1 MPNSERDSASTVQ
14 AAAPATSAGQ
24 ALAPLSVREKL
35 ALVAEILAAYVV
47 VRRRMMRENDIRVNR
62 PVARRLARAV
72 TRTLTPLPTDNRCL
86 ARSLV
91 LDRLLER
98 RSLQSVVVVAV
109 RSEPDFAA
117 HAWVEH
123 DGLAVLPPGSS
134 SFQRLIEL

>member
-1 MPNSERDSASTVQ
+1 
-14 AAAPATSAGQ
+14 
-24 ALAPLSVREKL
+24 
-35 ALVAEILAAYVV
+35 
-47 VRRRMMRENDIRVNR
+47 
-62 PVARRLARAV
+62 V
-72 TRTLTPLPTDNRCL
+72 TRTLSLLPTDNRCL

-98 RSLQSVVVVAV
+98 RSLQSVVVLAA

-134 SFQRLIEL
+134 SYQRLIEL